1 MEQASGMASIMIQ
14 CPQSMVG
21 KIIGRSGATIQ
32 GLQDQTGAKIQ
43 IDQQKPEG
51 VPRDIAISGSAA
63 SVEMAK
69 GLIDGLLASEGPGMA
84 WHQQDTTTRGHTGSR
99 CWRRPMQLQLPA
111 TYSISQ
117 TSTSLA
123 VGHANPSTCHNL
135 G

>member
-1 MEQASGMASIMIQ
+1 MPQQPQQMYQPQQAGGGGMEQANGMASLTIQ
-14 CPQSMVG
+14 CPQAMVG
-21 KIIGRSGATIQ
+21 KIIGRSGQTIQ

-84 WHQQDTTTRGHTGSR
+84 PVAG
-99 CWRRPMQLQLPA
+99 
-111 TYSISQ
+111 
-117 TSTSLA
+117 A
-123 VGHANPSTCHNL
+123 VAGVSS
-135 G
+135 